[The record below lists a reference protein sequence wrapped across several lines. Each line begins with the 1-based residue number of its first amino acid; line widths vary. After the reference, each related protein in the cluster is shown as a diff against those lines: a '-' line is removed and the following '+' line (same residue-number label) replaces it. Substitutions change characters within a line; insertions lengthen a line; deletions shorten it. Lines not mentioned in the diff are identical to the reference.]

1 MSIGSVVTNN
11 LPELPVCN
19 FCEEAARRTAVPES
33 GELPT
38 VRRANYDGKTTFG
51 PWAYMCDEHFR
62 QFGVGLG
69 TGRGQLLIASNPT
82 KES

>member
-11 LPELPVCN
+11 LPELPPCDL
-19 FCEEAARRTAVPES
+19 CTAAQQAHPDVAVEI
-33 GELPT
+33 
-38 VRRANYDGKTTFG
+38 RHAHYDGKTIYG
-51 PWAYMCDEHFR
+51 PWAYMCERHFKEL
-62 QFGVGLG
+62 GVGLG